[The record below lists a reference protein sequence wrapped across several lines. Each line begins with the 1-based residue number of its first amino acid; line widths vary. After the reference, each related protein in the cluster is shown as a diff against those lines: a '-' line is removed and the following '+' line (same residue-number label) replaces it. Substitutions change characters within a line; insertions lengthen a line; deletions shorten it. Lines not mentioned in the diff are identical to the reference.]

1 MYEKWGEV
9 KEGDLKDGGGAGGSM
24 VRGYDN
30 IFAVNVFWHE
40 VSLWR
45 AMMMI

>member
-1 MYEKWGEV
+1 MGRSKRGGF
-9 KEGDLKDGGGAGGSM
+9 KRLGGGGAGGSM